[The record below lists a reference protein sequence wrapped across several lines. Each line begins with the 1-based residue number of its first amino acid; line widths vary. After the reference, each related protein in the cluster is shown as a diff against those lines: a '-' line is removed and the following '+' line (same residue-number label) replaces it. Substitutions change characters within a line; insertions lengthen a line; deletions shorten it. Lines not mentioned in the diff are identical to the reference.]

1 MYMKKIFFILIFNLF
16 SVVTFAQSNSLH
28 VIFVESTDAG
38 NSIVHD
44 AWGSYDN
51 LFYRYEPH
59 SFRVKQ
65 SGVIRSFSYA
75 NLNSKPNEPV
85 IIQPISFLDTVE
97 YLDWNSEIMN
107 FSRDEF
113 YAFLK
118 RLESYDK
125 VYFIDR
131 AEIKDGM
138 MKMYP
143 VKEMKSRY

>member
-1 MYMKKIFFILIFNLF
+1 MKKIFLILTLNLF
-16 SVVTFAQSNSLH
+16 SIALFAQSNSLY
-28 VIFVESTDAG
+28 VTFIESTDTE
-38 NSIVHD
+38 NRIRHD
-44 AWGSYDN
+44 AWGSYDT
-51 LFYRYEPH
+51 LFFRYEPH

-85 IIQPISFLDTVE
+85 MIQPISFLDTVE
-97 YLDWNSEIMN
+97 YLDLNSEIMN

-118 RLESYDK
+118 LLESYDK
-125 VYFIDR
+125 IYFIDR

-143 VKEMKSRY
+143 VKEMKSLF